1 VGAAERDPTLPL
13 APPQQRQRGSCGS
26 RGGARGQTLA
36 VGVFL
41 STCLALGGATP
52 PARAES
58 LAPRHAPDPGQPAH
72 PPSHTAAEAL
82 APINWF
88 GCGADTVAHRG
99 PPLAL
104 ALLNF
109 ALLLWLVVRLGRRPL
124 RIFLDTR
131 RRELEEQIAEAS
143 HLRAQAEQ
151 QLAAAQQQLER
162 VEGEIAELLAA
173 AARDAEHER
182 DHLLSQAAAEAQ
194 RIVAS
199 AERTLRQEVDRI
211 RRQLEVG
218 AIGAALEA
226 AERLLQQRVTAD
238 DRRRLQEECLAQ
250 LGQPSSG
257 AGL

>member
-1 VGAAERDPTLPL
+1 MHPPPHSAAET
-13 APPQQRQRGSCGS
+13 
-26 RGGARGQTLA
+26 
-36 VGVFL
+36 
-41 STCLALGGATP
+41 
-52 PARAES
+52 
-58 LAPRHAPDPGQPAH
+58 
-72 PPSHTAAEAL
+72 L

-88 GCGADTVAHRG
+88 GCGADTVAHSG

-143 HLRAQAEQ
+143 QLRAQAEQ
-151 QLAAAQQQLER
+151 QLAAAQQQLGR
-162 VEGEIAELLAA
+162 VEGEVAELLAA

-182 DHLLSQAAAEAQ
+182 EHLLSQAAAEAQ
-194 RIVAS
+194 RIVAG

-226 AERLLQQRVTAD
+226 AERLLQQSVTAD
-238 DRRRLQEECLAQ
+238 DRQRLQEECLAQ
-250 LGQPSSG
+250 LGQPSG
-257 AGL
+257 GPRP